1 MREEAEKIPPVKAR
15 IDATYN
21 FRLNESKDG
30 ASLAERP
37 HQFREHYII
46 NDNSKNKVIIPA
58 VSSERREYIPIGYVN
73 KDTIISNSALR
84 YMMRR
89 SGSLR
94 CLPPRCTIFG

>member
-46 NDNSKNKVIIPA
+46 NDNSKIK
-58 VSSERREYIPIGYVN
+58 SLSRLFHL
-73 KDTIISNSALR
+73 SAAN
-84 YMMRR
+84 
-89 SGSLR
+89 
-94 CLPPRCTIFG
+94 IFPSDM